1 APAPRARRAQ
11 DHARRTEGQ
20 TLMNDLEDDELEIHR
35 LLSAARPAS
44 LPVGFRDGV
53 MERVRGDGPATRW
66 EWVFAAVLALP
77 SLAYL
82 IWGLVAHGGELGA
95 SLSAILGAA
104 QGLDQTTGVDVVVD
118 GLAIISLALLGI
130 GSPVAAHAMLR
141 GTEQHRMI
149 AR

>member
-1 APAPRARRAQ
+1 
-11 DHARRTEGQ
+11 
-20 TLMNDLEDDELEIHR
+20 MNDLDHDELEIHQ
-35 LLSAARPAS
+35 LLSAAKPAP
-44 LPVGFRDGV
+44 LPLGFRDEV
-53 MERVRGDGPATRW
+53 MERVRSEGPATRW
-66 EWVFAAVLALP
+66 EWIFAAVLAVP

-82 IWGLVAHGGELGA
+82 VWGLVAHGAELGS
-95 SLSAILGAA
+95 SLSAILVAA

-130 GSPVAAHAMLR
+130 GSAVAAHAMLR

>member
-1 APAPRARRAQ
+1 
-11 DHARRTEGQ
+11 
-20 TLMNDLEDDELEIHR
+20 MNDLDHDELEIHQ
-35 LLSAARPAS
+35 LLSAAKPAS
-44 LPVGFRDGV
+44 LPLGFRDEV
-53 MERVRGDGPATRW
+53 MERVRSEGPATRW
-66 EWVFAAVLALP
+66 EWIFAAVLAVP

-82 IWGLVAHGGELGA
+82 VWGLVAHGAELGS
-95 SLSAILGAA
+95 SLSAILVAA

-130 GSPVAAHAMLR
+130 GSAVAAHAMLR